1 MTKESARFLI
11 KDAIISVGRCEERK
25 PQNMGNTGKALHVE
39 RETTK
44 YTKYTK
50 YTKRRYAQNCQRGRK
65 PQNTQN
71 TQKKDSMWGD

>member
-25 PQNMGNTGKALHVE
+25 PQNMGNIGKALHVE
-39 RETTK
+39 RKTTK

-50 YTKRRYAQNCQRGRK
+50 KRYAQDCQRGEG
-65 PQNTQN
+65 Q
-71 TQKKDSMWGD
+71 SEEI